1 MRTVRDAEMGRRSL
15 QVFKE
20 NLISP
25 LLVLILR
32 SLVEGKMIVVSR
44 HGSVK
49 AETIMSYIGT
59 AHTPGDICISSL
71 SATFN

>member
-1 MRTVRDAEMGRRSL
+1 MGRGSP

-32 SLVEGKMIVVSR
+32 SLVEGKMRVVSR
-44 HGSVK
+44 QGFVK

-59 AHTPGDICISSL
+59 AHTPGDICIGSL
-71 SATFN
+71 G